1 MLVPAHGGAVVP
13 LHSPQSS
20 ILRSS
25 WPSRLEV
32 SEMCEVDSVNAPG
45 RLPVF
50 WMSTVPE
57 AVSPGFMFGMVN
69 TALDEL
75 LPMPSVP
82 AVKVFEGFAALAVKF
97 APDPTVIP
105 TAARTTA
112 SAAMVRRGC
121 AARADRRDTQG
132 LRGMRERDTSP
143 GPRRTGSVPFGLAAG
158 RRRVAP
164 PPSRQHRGPT

>member
-1 MLVPAHGGAVVP
+1 MREGG
-13 LHSPQSS
+13 
-20 ILRSS
+20 
-25 WPSRLEV
+25 
-32 SEMCEVDSVNAPG
+32 SVKVPG

-50 WMSTVPE
+50 WMSTVPGT
-57 AVSPGFMFGMVN
+57 VSPGLRLVALN
-69 TALDEL
+69 SALDEL

-97 APDPTVIP
+97 APDPTVMP

-143 GPRRTGSVPFGLAAG
+143 GPRRTGSVPFGVASG
-158 RRRVAP
+158 RRRVAH